1 MEIIKLGNTHT
12 HPVGTSL
19 KVYEDQ
25 VFSRVEN
32 YARYRYPGANLLI
45 IQANNHFF
53 WIQQQ
58 AELIRTALNSPD
70 WQVFFITIVDP
81 CEIEQL
87 FKALDLTETDY
98 TYTEMGYTALENKAF
113 FDSFAI
119 IAKDK
124 FQQYSDEQVSQMTP
138 EKLFISYSRK
148 PRMHRMMLTK
158 KLIEQ
163 DLAGYGVVTL
173 GVDPAD
179 PQWGRYSR
187 NIAET
192 PEQYRDTGGLD
203 VLDASN
209 FNNIPHDLWSLGDL
223 DLWQRHFLHII
234 NESQFYDLEPSH
246 HSVDSNNTRRMFIS
260 EKLFKPLIGHRPF
273 LLNTNPVIY
282 NYLES
287 QGFHT
292 FRNYWPVDVTDVT
305 AQRMAS
311 QTTDKICEIIKWLT
325 GLEKSAIVALYEQMQ
340 PELQHNRS
348 RFFQYAREQ
357 QEKFY
362 TCTEVPR

>member
-32 YARYRYPGANLLI
+32 YARYRYPDSNLLI

-58 AELIRTALNSPD
+58 AELIRKALQSAE
-70 WQVFFITIVDP
+70 WQVIFLTIVDP

-87 FKALDLTETDY
+87 FKTIGLTETDHLF
-98 TYTEMGYTALENKAF
+98 EEIGYTTLENNNF
-113 FDSFAI
+113 FDNFAI
-119 IAKDK
+119 ISLDK
-124 FQQYSDEQVSQMTP
+124 FQSYTDDQVVQMQP
-138 EKLFISYSRK
+138 ENLYISYSRK
-148 PRMHRMMLTK
+148 PRTHRIMLTK
-158 KLIEQ
+158 KLIDSGLDQ
-163 DLAGYGVVTL
+163 HGVVTL

-179 PQWGRYSR
+179 PQWGLYSR
-187 NIAET
+187 DIGES
-192 PEQYRDTGGLD
+192 PDQYKESGGLD
-203 VLDASN
+203 VINASD

-223 DLWQRHFLHII
+223 DLWQRHFLHIV
-234 NESQFYDLEPSH
+234 NESQFYDQEPSPL
-246 HSVDSNNTRRMFIS
+246 SVDSNNTTRMFIS

-292 FRNYWPVDVTDVT
+292 FRRYWPVDVTDVT
-305 AQRMAS
+305 AHRMAA

-325 GLEKSAIVALYEQMQ
+325 GLEKSAIVALYEQMR
-340 PELQHNRS
+340 PELHHNRS